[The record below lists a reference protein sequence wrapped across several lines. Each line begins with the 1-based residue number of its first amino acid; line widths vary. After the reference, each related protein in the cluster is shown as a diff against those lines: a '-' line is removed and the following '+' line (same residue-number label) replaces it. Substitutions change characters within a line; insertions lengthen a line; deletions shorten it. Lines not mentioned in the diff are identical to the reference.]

1 MEQDPRSIADSVG
14 LLRRQLGLGSASG
27 FAAMTEMWP
36 GLVGEELSSRC
47 RVIDLRAGT
56 MTVDAYDPATAEMLK
71 WSERRLV
78 DSLSAAS
85 PGEKLSKINVRVR
98 RAGTS

>member
-1 MEQDPRSIADSVG
+1 MDQDPRRVADSVG

-27 FAAMTEMWP
+27 FAAMVEMWP

-47 RVIDLRAGT
+47 RVVDFRAGT
-56 MTVDAYDPATAEMLK
+56 MTVDAFDPATAEMLK

-78 DSLSAAS
+78 DSFTAAI
-85 PGEKLSKINVRVR
+85 PGERLLKMNVRVR
-98 RAGTS
+98 RPGTA